1 MQHGYLYDLWSS
13 FIFDRS
19 VNVKDSELFLFH
31 TEKRCLASASG
42 FCLQYNLEF
51 LRPTSKSQRNGGAE
65 RLKNGLLYR
74 EGKHILSTYHKFPFL
89 VNQLVLWGCI
99 RIFP

>member
-1 MQHGYLYDLWSS
+1 MSKTVSHFFSYRERC
-13 FIFDRS
+13 FT
-19 VNVKDSELFLFH
+19 SE
-31 TEKRCLASASG
+31 SG
-42 FCLQYNLEF
+42 FCLQCNLNF
-51 LRPTSKSQRNGGAE
+51 MPPTSKSQTNGGAE
-65 RLKNGLLYR
+65 KLKNGLLYR